1 MLDASE
7 EKRSGPIRS
16 HRDLVAWQK
25 SMDLAVLIY
34 ETTRSFPR
42 EEIYG
47 LISQIRRCSSS
58 IPANIAEG
66 QGRRSPREF
75 HQFLAHSRGSLLELD
90 THIELA
96 LRVGYIEEK
105 QYKEI
110 QERINEVG
118 RILNGLMRSI
128 DK

>member
-7 EKRSGPIRS
+7 EKKNGPIRS
-16 HRDLVAWQK
+16 HRDLIAWQK

-34 ETTRSFPR
+34 EITKIFPR

-47 LISQIRRCSSS
+47 LTSQIRRCSSS

-66 QGRRSPREF
+66 QGRRLPREF
-75 HQFLAHSRGSLLELD
+75 HQFLAHARGSLHEID

-96 LRVGYIEEK
+96 FRVGYIEEK
-105 QYKEI
+105 QFKEL